1 VEDDWEK
8 AEEDDS
14 WDPDFQEFDIPKSK
28 SSKSGGKKA
37 SDDEDFSIDDE
48 FKDLGYFDDGAGGG
62 GGFDDDD
69 DF

>member
-1 VEDDWEK
+1 MTRYGMTGFAGDVRRT
-8 AEEDDS
+8 
-14 WDPDFQEFDIPKSK
+14 
-28 SSKSGGKKA
+28 KSGGKKA